1 MTSPKTTRKE
11 SLPMNT
17 FRQICLA
24 ATALSALAAVPAFA
38 QTAGDEDVIVVTAP
52 DYVPLGSETAN
63 KAGMPLIETP
73 QSVSLIS
80 RDQIDLLDWNNL
92 SQTVRYVAG
101 VTGENYG
108 PDMRVDW
115 LTMRGFE
122 PVQFLDGTR
131 GSIGSIAN
139 TGLDLYG
146 AGEVRLL
153 RGPSAALYGLTPPG
167 GIVDIVSRRPN
178 EEFGGE
184 VGVEVGNQEHW
195 QVNGDVT
202 GGLAEGL
209 SGRLTGLYRESG
221 TQTRGVDT
229 DRLYVAPAVT
239 WQATPRTALTLLA
252 YYQDDGIYGDGMGF
266 FPSQGTLFDNPNGPI
281 PVDANLGETSYNRF
295 EREHYGVGYE
305 FTHEFDGGLTLT
317 QNLKYTD
324 LDSIQRGVGGNGFVD
339 ADFDGTPDDYRTVNR
354 YSFSFDED
362 VDTLSVDTR
371 LSGTVSTGAIEH
383 DLTGGLDWR
392 EYDYIGA
399 SAFGFGI
406 PTIDIY
412 SPVYGLDIADL
423 PTSPFDSMLQT
434 QTGLY
439 LVDQAHV
446 NNWVATLAVRHDWV
460 ETEQRLTGVETEDN
474 DTSLT
479 AGLAYRFENGV
490 VPYVSWAQ
498 SFQPVAGSDRN
509 GVAFDPTTGE
519 QVEAGVKYQP
529 DLGPDARVFATAAIY
544 KLVQENVLTADPANG
559 AGQSFDVQTGE
570 VEVSGLELEFVGR
583 FRERLSVNAALTWTE
598 SEVTASNGPDLGAEL
613 PVTPGFQASA
623 LVDYTI
629 QEGTL
634 AGLGASLGAR
644 YMSDSAGNLPSDFT
658 PEVYTNPSVT
668 LFDGSV
674 HYDYQDWRLAV
685 SGSNILDETYVA
697 RCYSAA
703 NCFYG
708 APRTVRAS
716 VTRRF

>member
-1 MTSPKTTRKE
+1 M
-11 SLPMNT
+11 T
-17 FRQICLA
+17 FRSLCLA
-24 ATALSALAAVPAFA
+24 ATAIGAVAAAPAFA
-38 QTAGDEDVIVVTAP
+38 QSAGEDVIVVTAP
-52 DYVPLGSETAN
+52 DYVPLGSEAAN
-63 KAGMPLIETP
+63 KTGMPLIETP

-146 AGEVRLL
+146 AEEVRIL

-167 GIVDIVSRRPN
+167 GLVDIVSRRPR

-184 VGVEVGNQEHW
+184 IGVEVGNQDLW
-195 QVNGDVT
+195 QINGDVT
-202 GGLAEGL
+202 GAL
-209 SGRLTGLYRESG
+209 SDTVSARLTGLYREGGS
-221 TQTRGVDT
+221 QTRGVDT
-229 DRLYVAPAVT
+229 DRTYIAPALT
-239 WQATPRTALTLLA
+239 WQASPRTTLTLLA

-266 FPSQGTLFDNPNGPI
+266 FPSQGTLTPNPNGPI
-281 PVDANLGETSYNRF
+281 PVDANLGETRYNRF

-305 FTHEFDGGLTLT
+305 FSHEFEGGITLT

-324 LDSIQRGVGGNGFVD
+324 LESIQRGIGGNGFVD
-339 ADFDGTPDDYRTVNR
+339 ADFDGTPGDYRTVSR

-371 LSGTVSTGAIEH
+371 LAGTFTTGAIEH

-399 SAFGFGI
+399 SAFSFAGI

-412 SPVYGLDIADL
+412 DPVYGHAIADL
-423 PTSPFDSMLQT
+423 PTAPFDSTLQQ

-439 LVDQAHV
+439 LVDQARLD
-446 NNWVATLAVRHDWV
+446 NWIATLTVRHDWV
-460 ETEQRLTGVETEDN
+460 NTEQRLAGIDHDDD
-474 DTSLT
+474 DTSWT
-479 AGLAYRFENGV
+479 AGLAYRFDNGL
-490 VPYVSWAQ
+490 VPYVSWAS
-498 SFQPVAGSDRN
+498 SFQPAAGSDRN
-509 GVAFDPTTGE
+509 GVAFDPTRGE

-529 DLGPDARVFATAAIY
+529 DLGPDTRVFATAAVY
-544 KLVQENVLTADPANG
+544 RLVQDNVLTPDPQNA
-559 AGQSFDVQTGE
+559 AGESFQVQTGE
-570 VEVSGLELEFVGR
+570 VEVSGFEVEFVGR
-583 FRERLSVNAALTWTE
+583 FRERLSLNAALTWTD
-598 SEVTASNGPDLGAEL
+598 SEVTRSNGPDLGAEL
-613 PVTPGFQASA
+613 PVVPSFQASA
-623 LVDYTI
+623 LADYTI
-629 QEGTL
+629 QEGRL
-634 AGLGASLGAR
+634 AGLGASLGVR
-644 YMSDSAGNLPSDFT
+644 YMAESAGNLPSAFT
-658 PEVYTNPSVT
+658 PQVYTNPSVT

-674 HYDYQDWRLAV
+674 HYDYADWRVAV
-685 SGSNILDETYVA
+685 SGSNLFDETYVA
-697 RCYSAA
+697 RCYSAV

>member
-1 MTSPKTTRKE
+1 M
-11 SLPMNT
+11 T
-17 FRQICLA
+17 FRSLCLA
-24 ATALSALAAVPAFA
+24 ATAIGAVAAAPAFA
-38 QTAGDEDVIVVTAP
+38 QSADEDVIIVTAP
-52 DYVPLGSETAN
+52 DYVPLGSEAAN
-63 KAGMPLIETP
+63 KTGMPLIETP

-146 AGEVRLL
+146 AEEVRIL

-167 GIVDIVSRRPN
+167 GLVDIVSRRPR

-184 VGVEVGNQEHW
+184 IGVEVGNQDLW
-195 QVNGDVT
+195 QINGDVT
-202 GGLAEGL
+202 GAL
-209 SGRLTGLYRESG
+209 SDTVSARLTGLYREGGS
-221 TQTRGVDT
+221 QTRGVET
-229 DRLYVAPAVT
+229 DRTYIAPALT
-239 WQATPRTALTLLA
+239 WQASPRTTLTLLA

-266 FPSQGTLFDNPNGPI
+266 FPSQGTLTPNPNGPI

-305 FTHEFDGGLTLT
+305 FSHEFQGGITLT

-324 LDSIQRGVGGNGFVD
+324 LESIQRGIGGNGFVD
-339 ADFDGTPDDYRTVNR
+339 ADFDGTPDDYRTVSR

-371 LSGTVSTGAIEH
+371 LAGTFTTGAIEH

-399 SAFGFGI
+399 SAFSFAGI

-412 SPVYGLDIADL
+412 DPVYGHAIADL
-423 PTSPFDSMLQT
+423 PTAPFDSTLQQ

-439 LVDQAHV
+439 LVDQARLD
-446 NNWVATLAVRHDWV
+446 NWIATLTVRHDWV
-460 ETEQRLTGVETEDN
+460 KTEQRLAGIDHDDD
-474 DTSLT
+474 DTSWT
-479 AGLAYRFENGV
+479 AGLAYRFDNGL
-490 VPYVSWAQ
+490 VPYVSWAS
-498 SFQPVAGSDRN
+498 SFQPAAGSDRN
-509 GVAFDPTTGE
+509 GVAFDPTRGE

-529 DLGPDARVFATAAIY
+529 DLGPDTRVFATAAVY
-544 KLVQENVLTADPANG
+544 RLVQDNVLTPDPQNA
-559 AGQSFDVQTGE
+559 AGESFQVQTGE
-570 VEVSGLELEFVGR
+570 VEVSGFEVEFVGR
-583 FRERLSVNAALTWTE
+583 FRERLSLNAALTWTD
-598 SEVTASNGPDLGAEL
+598 SEVTRSNGPDLGAEL
-613 PVTPGFQASA
+613 PVVPSFQASA
-623 LVDYTI
+623 LADYTI
-629 QEGTL
+629 QEGRL
-634 AGLGASLGAR
+634 AGLGASLGVR
-644 YMSDSAGNLPSDFT
+644 YMAESAGNLPSAFT

-674 HYDYQDWRLAV
+674 HYDYADWRVAV
-685 SGSNILDETYVA
+685 SGSNLFDETYVA
-697 RCYSAA
+697 RCYSAV

>member
-1 MTSPKTTRKE
+1 M
-11 SLPMNT
+11 T
-17 FRQICLA
+17 FRSLCLA
-24 ATALSALAAVPAFA
+24 ATAIGAVAAAPAFA
-38 QTAGDEDVIVVTAP
+38 QTADEDVIVVTAP
-52 DYVPLGSETAN
+52 DYVPLGSEEAN
-63 KAGMPLIETP
+63 KTGMPLIETP

-146 AGEVRLL
+146 AEEVRIL

-167 GIVDIVSRRPN
+167 GLVDIVSRRPR

-184 VGVEVGNQEHW
+184 IGVEVGNQDLW
-195 QVNGDVT
+195 QINGDVT
-202 GGLAEGL
+202 GAL
-209 SGRLTGLYRESG
+209 SDTVSARLTGLYREGGS
-221 TQTRGVDT
+221 QTRGVDT
-229 DRLYVAPAVT
+229 DRTYIAPALT
-239 WQATPRTALTLLA
+239 WQASPRTTLTLLA

-266 FPSQGTLFDNPNGPI
+266 FPSQGTLTPNPNGPI

-305 FTHEFDGGLTLT
+305 FSHEFEGGITLT

-324 LDSIQRGVGGNGFVD
+324 LESIQRGIGGNGFVD
-339 ADFDGTPDDYRTVNR
+339 ADFNGTPDDYRTVSR
-354 YSFSFDED
+354 YSFSFDEN

-371 LSGTVSTGAIEH
+371 LAGTFTTGAIEH

-399 SAFGFGI
+399 SAFSFAGI

-412 SPVYGLDIADL
+412 NPVYGHTIADL
-423 PTSPFDSMLQT
+423 PTAPFDSTLQQ

-439 LVDQAHV
+439 LVDQARLD
-446 NNWVATLAVRHDWV
+446 NWIATLTVRHDWV
-460 ETEQRLTGVETEDN
+460 KTEQRLAGIDHDDD
-474 DTSLT
+474 DTSWT
-479 AGLAYRFENGV
+479 AGLAYRFGNGL
-490 VPYVSWAQ
+490 VPYVSWAS
-498 SFQPVAGSDRN
+498 SFQPAAGSNRN
-509 GVAFDPTTGE
+509 GVAFDPTRGE

-529 DLGPDARVFATAAIY
+529 DLGPDTRVFATAAVY
-544 KLVQENVLTADPANG
+544 RLVQDNVLTPDPQNA
-559 AGQSFDVQTGE
+559 AGESFQVQTGE
-570 VEVSGLELEFVGR
+570 VEVSGFEVEFVGR
-583 FRERLSVNAALTWTE
+583 FRERLSLNAALTWTD
-598 SEVTASNGPDLGAEL
+598 SEVTRSNGPDLGAEL
-613 PVTPGFQASA
+613 PVVPSFQASA

-629 QEGTL
+629 QEGRL

-644 YMSDSAGNLPSDFT
+644 FMAESAGNLPSAWT

-674 HYDYQDWRLAV
+674 HYDYADWRVAV
-685 SGSNILDETYVA
+685 SGSNLFDETYVA
-697 RCYSAA
+697 RCYSAV